1 MVCLPPGFGRKHLN
15 QVFAGQDVLD
25 TSDDVLRLERLPVVL
40 ADVPRCDEAGLGP
53 QVASELTAEV
63 VLDDDNSL
71 APAQDVGDFI
81 HVATWL
87 EYISE
92 GSADDLMEVRRVA
105 APLSG
110 LIGSLD
116 SRAR

>member
-1 MVCLPPGFGRKHLN
+1 MGR
-15 QVFAGQDVLD
+15 Q
-25 TSDDVLRLERLPVVL
+25 
-40 ADVPRCDEAGLGP
+40 
-53 QVASELTAEV
+53 
-63 VLDDDNSL
+63 
-71 APAQDVGDFI
+71 VGDFI
-81 HVATWL
+81 HVATRL